1 MRSIVNIRVLAAVL
15 CTVVCSSHSKQLV
28 LYPFAD
34 GSALTDSTSKAKM
47 FPFRPS
53 RIAEG
58 NITDVSSWSGTDTCP
73 AGSNGFIS
81 VCGDHFVDGSGNEIR
96 FIGTNIGMTGCF
108 PEHRDAEILARELKR
123 YGINIVRLH
132 YVSHRTPA
140 NGYPVKDS
148 FIEPTQLDRFDYLFA
163 KLKEN
168 GIYTY
173 FQLNIARKFGR
184 VNGVEN
190 AHLLP
195 YYKNGI
201 DQVDSL
207 MISLQ
212 KRFHKE
218 ILTHINPYTGLA
230 YKDDPAVAMM
240 ELANENSIV
249 NAWYAPKYDFPN
261 IVEPYRTRLMKMWEK
276 WLSDKYDNQS
286 LVVQADGSILLL
298 GEKSVGCV
306 STGVNDD
313 DGKGTIIVPEQYR
326 RDWAEFLYCLE
337 SNYFGDLSYNVKEV
351 IGARQ
356 PLTGT
361 QLGYGFNQP
370 QAKMDFCDSHAYW
383 CHPAFPGGKWDN
395 GHWNLRNGAMVNS
408 YGHPASVLTGLA
420 RSRVLGRPFTVSEYD
435 HPNLNFYCAEGDL
448 MLAAMGAFQN
458 WSALMQFAW
467 ILDTDYDR
475 DYIWPMFDMCS
486 ATQKLVHLPACRSI
500 FVRGDVGRGELPICA
515 PSVSGECSNG
525 KNCRGEDVVFAMPS
539 SAAVD
544 IEKVAKYAKA
554 DAHGSVESGLMKAL
568 PLSVVSGREVME
580 YPELFTENGKTVI
593 KNESDVPSS
602 IRDEYEG
609 KVMRNSTGELIW
621 DWREPGGGVFMVD
634 TGHTKAFT
642 GFVKGRSFI
651 FNGLKLTPGNTILD
665 WLTLTLTLSEP
676 QNGGSHNNVS
686 QSGAQQNA
694 NEKQCGGQCTHLSK
708 CGQGEQQGGIQCA
721 NSGKCGQRVLESGS
735 WLLAV
740 TGFVCNSGE
749 IIVEPEG
756 LPGKVSCSPPDGGA
770 VGKGPVL
777 CEGVEAELVLPGL
790 AGRVRC
796 YALDESGNRREEVKV
811 LASPSGEAVIDIGP
825 QYRTVWYEI
834 DVAQ

>member
-1 MRSIVNIRVLAAVL
+1 MRCIVNIGVLAAVL
-15 CTVVCSSHSKQLV
+15 CTVVCSSHSGQLV

-34 GSALTDSTSKAKM
+34 GSTLIDSTSRAKM

-58 NITDVSSWSGTDTCP
+58 NITDVSSWNGTGTCP

-81 VCGDHFVDGSGNEIR
+81 VSGDHFVDGAGNEIR
-96 FIGTNIGMTGCF
+96 FWGTNIGMTGCF
-108 PEHRDAEILARELKR
+108 PSHKDAEILARELKR

-132 YVSHRTPA
+132 YVSHRAPA
-140 NGYPVKDS
+140 NGYPVKNS
-148 FIEPTQLDRFDYLFA
+148 FIEPVQLDRFDYLFA
-163 KLKEN
+163 KLKEC

-190 AHLLP
+190 AHRLP

-212 KRFHKE
+212 KRFHNE

-261 IVEPYRTRLMKMWEK
+261 IVEPYRTRLMKMWEE
-276 WLSDKYDNQS
+276 WIRNKYGNQS
-286 LVVQADGSILLL
+286 LVAKSNRSDGCISNGADDAA
-298 GEKSVGCV
+298 E
-306 STGVNDD
+306 
-313 DGKGTIIVPEQYR
+313 GKETIIVPDQYKC
-326 RDWAEFLYCLE
+326 DWAEFLYCLE
-337 SNYFGDLSYNVKEV
+337 SNYFSELSYNVKEV

-361 QLGYGFNQP
+361 QIGYGFNQP

-420 RSRVLGRPFTVSEYD
+420 RSRVLGKPFTVSEYD
-435 HPNLNFYCAEGDL
+435 HPNLNFYCAEGNL

-458 WSALMQFAW
+458 WSAMMQFAW

-475 DYIWPMFDMCS
+475 DYVWPMFDMCS

-500 FVRGDVGRGELPICA
+500 FVRGDVRQGYVSDCDS
-515 PSVSGECSNG
+515 SVPDGDHSGKSGINEN
-525 KNCRGEDVVFAMPS
+525 VVYAIPS
-539 SAAVD
+539 SGAADV
-544 IEKVAKYAKA
+544 EKVAKYAKA
-554 DAHGSVESGLMKAL
+554 DAHGRVESGLMKAL
-568 PLSVVSGREVME
+568 PLSVLSGREVME
-580 YPELFTENGKTVI
+580 YPELFTEDGKTVI

-602 IRDEYEG
+602 VKNEFAA
-609 KVMRNSTGELIW
+609 KLMKNQSGELIW
-621 DWREPGGGVFMVD
+621 DWRENGGGVFMVD
-634 TGHTKAFT
+634 SDYTKAFT
-642 GFVKGRSFI
+642 GFVRGRSFT
-651 FNGLKLTPGNTILD
+651 FRGMKLTPGNTILD

-676 QNGGSHNNVS
+676 QNGCIQNDCP
-686 QSGAQQNA
+686 QSG
-694 NEKQCGGQCTHLSK
+694 G
-708 CGQGEQQGGIQCA
+708 
-721 NSGKCGQRVLESGS
+721 LESGS

-749 IIVEPEG
+749 IIVEPDG

-770 VGKGPVL
+770 VGKGPVI

-790 AGRVRC
+790 AGRVHC

-834 DVAQ
+834 DVSE

>member
-1 MRSIVNIRVLAAVL
+1 MRRIVNIRVLAAVL

-28 LYPFAD
+28 LYPFTD
-34 GSALTDSTSKAKM
+34 GSTLTDSTSKAKM

-58 NITDVSSWSGTDTCP
+58 NITDVSSWNGTCP
-73 AGSNGFIS
+73 AGANGFIS
-81 VCGDHFVDGSGNEIR
+81 VSGDHFVDGSGNEIR

-108 PEHRDAEILARELKR
+108 PEHGDAEILARELKR

-140 NGYPVKDS
+140 DGYPVKDS
-148 FIEPTQLDRFDYLFA
+148 FIEPAQLDRFDYLFA

-218 ILTHINPYTGLA
+218 ILTHINPYTGLP

-276 WLSDKYDNQS
+276 WLCDKYGNQS

-298 GEKSVGCV
+298 GEKSGGCI
-306 STGVNDD
+306 SGGADNAE
-313 DGKGTIIVPEQYR
+313 GKETIIVPDQYR

-337 SNYFGDLSYNVKEV
+337 SNYFSDLSYNVKEV

-500 FVRGDVGRGELPICA
+500 FVRGDVGRGE
-515 PSVSGECSNG
+515 
-525 KNCRGEDVVFAMPS
+525 DVVFAMPS
-539 SAAVD
+539 SAAED

-580 YPELFTENGKTVI
+580 CHELFTENGKTVI
-593 KNESDVPSS
+593 KNESDVPYS
-602 IRDEYEG
+602 IKDAYEG

-621 DWREPGGGVFMVD
+621 DWRELGGGVFMVD
-634 TGHTKAFT
+634 SDHTKAFT

-676 QNGGSHNNVS
+676 QNDRSQNNAFQNGG
-686 QSGAQQNA
+686 
-694 NEKQCGGQCTHLSK
+694 
-708 CGQGEQQGGIQCA
+708 
-721 NSGKCGQRVLESGS
+721 LESGS

-790 AGRVRC
+790 ACRVRC

>member
-1 MRSIVNIRVLAAVL
+1 MRRIVNIRVLAAVL

-28 LYPFAD
+28 LYPFTD
-34 GSALTDSTSKAKM
+34 GSTLTDSTSKAKM

-58 NITDVSSWSGTDTCP
+58 NITDVSSWNGTCP
-73 AGSNGFIS
+73 AGANGFIS
-81 VCGDHFVDGSGNEIR
+81 VSGDHFVDGSGNEIR

-108 PEHRDAEILARELKR
+108 PEHGDAEILARELKR

-140 NGYPVKDS
+140 DGYPVKDS
-148 FIEPTQLDRFDYLFA
+148 FIEPAQLDRFDYLFA

-201 DQVDSL
+201 DQADSL

-218 ILTHINPYTGLA
+218 ILTHINPYTGLP

-276 WLSDKYDNQS
+276 WLCDKYGNQS

-298 GEKSVGCV
+298 GEKSGGCI
-306 STGVNDD
+306 SGGADNAE
-313 DGKGTIIVPEQYR
+313 GKETIIVPDQYR

-337 SNYFGDLSYNVKEV
+337 SNYFSDLSYNVKEV

-500 FVRGDVGRGELPICA
+500 FVRGDVR
-515 PSVSGECSNG
+515 
-525 KNCRGEDVVFAMPS
+525 RGEDVVFAMPS
-539 SAAVD
+539 SAAAD

-554 DAHGSVESGLMKAL
+554 DAHGSVDSGLMKAL

-580 YPELFTENGKTVI
+580 CHELFTENGKTVI

-602 IRDEYEG
+602 IRDAYKG
-609 KVMRNSTGELIW
+609 KVMSNSTGELIW

-634 TGHTKAFT
+634 TDHTKAFT
-642 GFVKGRSFI
+642 GFVRGRSFT
-651 FNGLKLTPGNTILD
+651 FRGMKLTPGNTILD

-676 QNGGSHNNVS
+676 QNDRSQNNAFQNGG
-686 QSGAQQNA
+686 
-694 NEKQCGGQCTHLSK
+694 
-708 CGQGEQQGGIQCA
+708 
-721 NSGKCGQRVLESGS
+721 LESGS

-790 AGRVRC
+790 ACRVRC